1 MILVTGAAGKTGRS
15 VIKAL
20 LAKGALVRA
29 LVRRED
35 QMPII
40 GDLGVQDIRIGDM
53 KSPSA
58 MERAMQGVQ
67 AVYHICPNVSP
78 HEVAIG
84 THAIRAAQS
93 AGVDYFV
100 FHSVLKPQTEAMP
113 HHWNKLRVEE
123 MLIES
128 RLPYTILQP
137 AAYMQNILVHRESIL
152 EKGIYPVP
160 YPAETRLSLV
170 DLEDVA
176 QVAAIVLTETG
187 HEYASYE
194 LVGMKGL
201 SQIELVGILS
211 EELSRPISV
220 EVVPLEAWKRQAKK
234 AGLEAEQ
241 IEALIKMFRYYQN
254 FSFMGSPH
262 VLTWLLGRSPTSF
275 PDFAKRT
282 MQKNAQQLND

>member
-1 MILVTGAAGKTGRS
+1 M
-15 VIKAL
+15 
-20 LAKGALVRA
+20 
-29 LVRRED
+29 
-35 QMPII
+35 
-40 GDLGVQDIRIGDM
+40 
-53 KSPSA
+53 
-58 MERAMQGVQ
+58 
-67 AVYHICPNVSP
+67 
-78 HEVAIG
+78 
-84 THAIRAAQS
+84 
-93 AGVDYFV
+93 
-100 FHSVLKPQTEAMP
+100 
-113 HHWNKLRVEE
+113 
-123 MLIES
+123 
-128 RLPYTILQP
+128 
-137 AAYMQNILVHRESIL
+137 
-152 EKGIYPVP
+152 
-160 YPAETRLSLV
+160 SLV